1 MVTVSY
7 LVDYDTSL
15 QSATYIITKCDSY
28 FIIKCDKILLQN
40 VLGIL
45 LQNATVLVQNVTVI
59 TNYVD
64 FITNCDSY
72 CKMQRLLQNVS
83 VHTHLLNTQVF
94 VSISL
99 EYFWNVKNSCI
110 SLHSCKGALM

>member
-1 MVTVSY
+1 MRQLFY
-7 LVDYDTSL
+7 YKMR
-15 QSATYIITKCDSY
+15 QNFIT
-28 FIIKCDKILLQN
+28 KCDKILLQN
-40 VLGIL
+40 VIGIL
-45 LQNATVLVQNVTVI
+45 LQNVTVI

-64 FITNCDSY
+64 FITNCDSH
-72 CKMQRLLQNVS
+72 CKMQRLLQNAL